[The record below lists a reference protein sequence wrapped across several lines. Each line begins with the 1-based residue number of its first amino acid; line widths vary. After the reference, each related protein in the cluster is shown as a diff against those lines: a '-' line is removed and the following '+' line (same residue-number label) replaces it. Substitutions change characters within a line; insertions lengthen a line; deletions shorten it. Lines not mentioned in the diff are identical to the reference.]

1 MNVETGI
8 SNGADSSSGETTAAP
23 KVPVHIVAVKKQYLV
38 LRTTGSSVESEK
50 SDRNNAASKI
60 GGVESNIGDEGNR
73 DRDVDVDVAE
83 VDDRTN
89 NDEGGESVEQV
100 EGKKKS
106 ERDQGGG
113 KMNKKRPRESR
124 PDAADRLCSFV
135 ARGDICPWGA
145 SCQYTHDP
153 LEYLSRKPAD
163 IGPVCYQFS
172 KFGRCSNGIMCR
184 FGSQHIDFATGQ
196 NITRAPEHGGVV
208 EKQLINVLKKEVQ
221 VSLRK
226 KSYFKSRNQEKQKQE
241 DHSTDQT
248 APATSIAERLDDV
261 PVAIATTTAAS
272 VEAPAENEKEQ
283 VVQEDAQTCKE
294 SYSPMQPKKFTQ
306 HYSMDPY
313 DKPVKL
319 VDFSNK
325 VYVAPLTTVGN
336 LPFRRIMKDFGADI
350 TCGEVCAFVI
360 EYSSCTLHSLRY

>member
-1 MNVETGI
+1 MNVETGV
-8 SNGADSSSGETTAAP
+8 SNGADNASGETP
-23 KVPVHIVAVKKQYLV
+23 QVPVHIVAVKKQYLV
-38 LRTTGSSVESEK
+38 LRTAVSSVESGK
-50 SDRNNAASKI
+50 SDRKNTADKI
-60 GGVESNIGDEGNR
+60 HGVESEIGDEGDR

-83 VDDRTN
+83 VDDRSN
-89 NDEGGESVEQV
+89 NDEGVESVEQV
-100 EGKKKS
+100 EGKKKD
-106 ERDQGGG
+106 ERGKGGG

-196 NITRAPEHGGVV
+196 NITRALEHGGVV
-208 EKQLINVLKKEVQ
+208 ERQFINVLKKEVQ

-226 KSYFKSRNQEKQKQE
+226 KSYFKNRNQEKQKQG
-241 DHSTDQT
+241 DHSVDK
-248 APATSIAERLDDV
+248 AASETSAEERLDEV
-261 PVAIATTTAAS
+261 PAAMAPTTAAS
-272 VEAPAENEKEQ
+272 VEAPAENEKEDKI
-283 VVQEDAQTCKE
+283 QEDACTCKE
-294 SYSPMQPKKFTQ
+294 SNTPMQLKKFTQ
-306 HYSMDPY
+306 SYSMDPY
-313 DKPVKL
+313 DRPVKL

-350 TCGEVCAFVI
+350 TCGEVSAFLREFIAHRTVCAI
-360 EYSSCTLHSLRY
+360 